1 VQLYRC
7 ASTASKSFGL
17 AELAEGRCHDD
28 ALQKMNIAL
37 TDPLIGKLHA
47 RGISTLLRP
56 GAILPQDCAFEPPC
70 SLKWM
75 NVQHSLQ
82 LGAFSYAVSGFYFGC
97 RIGRYCSFGEQV
109 QIGRHPHAMHW
120 VSTSPFF
127 HTPYRN
133 VLDQDLPSGV
143 DLTPFKDYKRNTRP
157 VQAKLTTLGNDVWI
171 GHGAFVL
178 PGVTVGDGAVIAAMA
193 VVTKDVPPYAVVA
206 GSPARVVRLRF
217 PEAQVKLLLESR
229 WWDFA
234 PWQLKGAKVD
244 DVDDFV
250 AHVLALRA
258 QGVAAHAPAFVA
270 LQSLV

>member
-1 VQLYRC
+1 
-7 ASTASKSFGL
+7 
-17 AELAEGRCHDD
+17 
-28 ALQKMNIAL
+28 MNIAL
-37 TDPLIGKLHA
+37 TDALIATLGK

-56 GAILPQDCAFEPPC
+56 GATLPRDCAFEPPC

-120 VSTSPFF
+120 VTTSPFF

-133 VLDQDLPSGV
+133 VLDQDLPPGIE
-143 DLTPFKDYKRNTRP
+143 LTPFKDFKRSTRP

-178 PGVTVGDGAVIAAMA
+178 PGVTIGDGAVVAAMA
-193 VVTKDVPPYAVVA
+193 VVTKDVPPYAIVA
-206 GSPARVVRLRF
+206 GSPARVIRLRF
-217 PEAQVKLLLESR
+217 PEAQVQRLLESR
-229 WWDFA
+229 WWEFA
-234 PWQLKGAKVD
+234 PWQLKGATIDAVD
-244 DVDDFV
+244 AFAD
-250 AHVLALRA
+250 HVQALRSTGA
-258 QGVAAHAPAFVA
+258 PAHAPALVT